1 MEPRHIIPT
10 TQATCQVCG
19 LAWPV
24 ALEMGLEDMVRYCI
38 RYHHALHVLQEEEE
52 GNVTA

>member
-1 MEPRHIIPT
+1 MEPRSIIPT

-24 ALEMGLEDMVRYCI
+24 ALEMGLDDMVRYCI
-38 RYHHALHVLQEEEE
+38 RYHHAMDQTLYGGEQH
-52 GNVTA
+52 G